1 MLPFD
6 FEFYDEEENFFEE
19 EDDDHHHPTEEE
31 EESFVLFCPSS
42 REGVVEKIG

>member
-6 FEFYDEEENFFEE
+6 FEFDDEEENFFE

-31 EESFVLFCPSS
+31 EETFVLFCPSNS
-42 REGVVEKIG
+42 EGVEKIG

>member
-6 FEFYDEEENFFEE
+6 FEFDDEEENFFEE
-19 EDDDHHHPTEEE
+19 EDDHHHPEEEE
-31 EESFVLFCPSS
+31 EESFALFCPSS

>member
-6 FEFYDEEENFFEE
+6 FEFDDEEENFFEE
-19 EDDDHHHPTEEE
+19 EDDHHHPEEEE
-31 EESFVLFCPSS
+31 EESVAVFCPSS

>member
-31 EESFVLFCPSS
+31 EESFVLFCPS
-42 REGVVEKIG
+42 REGVEKIG

>member
-6 FEFYDEEENFFEE
+6 FEVDDEEENFVEE
-19 EDDDHHHPTEEE
+19 EDDHHQPEEEE
-31 EESFVLFCPSS
+31 EESFALFCPSS

>member
-1 MLPFD
+1 VLPFD
-6 FEFYDEEENFFEE
+6 FDEHEEENFFEE
-19 EDDDHHHPTEEE
+19 EDDDHHPTEEE